1 MVSDPAQL
9 LADNAAL
16 RQLVAEQA
24 ARLHAQEAALRAKDA
39 ALGAALEGI
48 KSKALEIEKLK
59 LQLARLR
66 RMHFGQS
73 SEKLGRT
80 IAQLELA
87 LEDLEAAEGEQA
99 AIVTQPDAP
108 PVDADTKRRPR
119 RMLPP
124 EHLPR
129 EERVHEPAG
138 GTCTCAQCGGA
149 LRRLGEDRARQ
160 LEYVPAHFKV
170 VEHVR
175 PKFSCRRC
183 EAITQVPASLPIE
196 RGLFGPGLLAHL
208 LVSKFDDHLPLY
220 RQAEIFTRLGLE
232 LSRSTLADQVGHAA
246 RLLRPLIQA
255 IETSVIGSAKLH
267 ADDTPVPVLSPGAGR
282 TKTGYLWV
290 YLRDDR
296 PWNGPSPPAALY
308 RYSPGRGGEHPCGH
322 LKDFQGALQAD
333 GYAGFN
339 GLYEP
344 GPDGRARII
353 EIGCMAHGRRKFHDV
368 AVSAKG
374 KAPIAAEALRRIGEL
389 YAVEARIAGQ
399 DADERRRVRQAE
411 AAPKMAALK
420 AWLEETLGR
429 LDGKSDTAK
438 AVRYM
443 LNRWTALTRYL
454 DDGRLEIDNNA
465 AERALRAVV
474 LGRKNW
480 LFAGADVGGERAAAM
495 YTLIGTAKLNGLD
508 PEAYLRDVIARIA
521 DHKIS
526 RIDELLP
533 WNWIKADGVTGNA
546 DAA

>member
-1 MVSDPAQL
+1 MAPDPAQL

-24 ARLHAQEAALRAKDA
+24 ARLHAQEAVLHAKDA
-39 ALGAALEGI
+39 ALGAALEGL
-48 KSKALEIEKLK
+48 KSKALEIEKLT

-73 SEKLGRT
+73 SEKLGRS

-99 AIVTQPDAP
+99 TTAEPDAP
-108 PVDADTKRRPR
+108 PADADTKRT
-119 RMLPP
+119 LPP
-124 EHLPR
+124 DHLPR
-129 EERVHEPAG
+129 EERVHEPDS

-183 EAITQVPASLPIE
+183 EAIIQAPAALPIE

-220 RQAEIFTRLGLE
+220 RQAEIFARLGLE
-232 LSRSTLADQVGHAA
+232 LSRSTLADQVGHAV

-255 IETSVIGSAKLH
+255 IETSVTGSAKLH

-344 GPDGRARII
+344 GSDGRPRII
-353 EIGCMAHGRRKFHDV
+353 EVACMAHGRRKFHDV
-368 AVSAKG
+368 EVSAKG

-389 YAVEARIAGQ
+389 YAVEARIAGR
-399 DADERRRVRQAE
+399 DAAERRRVRQAE

-443 LNRWTALTRYL
+443 LTRWTALTRYL

-495 YTLIGTAKLNGLD
+495 YTLIETAKLNGLD

-521 DHKIS
+521 DHKIT
-526 RIDELLP
+526 RIAELLP
-533 WNWIKADGVTGNA
+533 WNWAKADGVTGNA
-546 DAA
+546 DAV

>member
-1 MVSDPAQL
+1 M
-9 LADNAAL
+9 
-16 RQLVAEQA
+16 
-24 ARLHAQEAALRAKDA
+24 
-39 ALGAALEGI
+39 
-48 KSKALEIEKLK
+48 
-59 LQLARLR
+59 
-66 RMHFGQS
+66 
-73 SEKLGRT
+73 RT
-80 IAQLELA
+80 I
-87 LEDLEAAEGEQA
+87 
-99 AIVTQPDAP
+99 
-108 PVDADTKRRPR
+108 RRDIPR
-119 RMLPP
+119 HM
-124 EHLPR
+124 
-129 EERVHEPAG
+129 
-138 GTCTCAQCGGA
+138 
-149 LRRLGEDRARQ
+149 GEDRARQ

-183 EAITQVPASLPIE
+183 EAITQAPAALPIE

-220 RQAEIFTRLGLE
+220 RQAEIFARLGLE
-232 LSRSTLADQVGHAA
+232 LSRSTLGDQVGHAV

-255 IETSVIGSAKLH
+255 IETSITGSAKLH
-267 ADDTPVPVLSPGAGR
+267 ADDTPVPVLSPGGGR

-296 PWNGPSPPAALY
+296 PWNGPPPPAALY
-308 RYSPGRGGEHPCGH
+308 PYSPGRGGEHPCGH
-322 LKDFQGALQAD
+322 LKDFHGALQAD

-353 EIGCMAHGRRKFHDV
+353 EVACMAHGRRKFHDV

-389 YAVEARIAGQ
+389 YAVEAKIAGQ

-420 AWLEETLGR
+420 AWLEDTLGR
-429 LDGKSDTAK
+429 IDGKSDTAK

-495 YTLIGTAKLNGLD
+495 YTLIETAKLNGLD

-533 WNWIKADGVTGNA
+533 WNWTKAADVTGNA